1 VYQLQTSKMEE
12 LGESRAM
19 EVGDT
24 WELPEGSGSIT
35 FTGFSDY
42 ISLQTNRDGSRPF
55 ALGAAVVAVAGLLLT
70 LFVRPRRVWVRV
82 EEGEDG
88 RSRVVLAALSKTAV
102 ADDHQELHAP
112 ATRLTARL
120 HDETD
125 DTPASD

>member
-1 VYQLQTSKMEE
+1 QTSKMEE

-24 WELPEGSGSIT
+24 WELPEGAGSIT

-88 RSRVVLAALSKTAV
+88 RSRVVLAGPGKTEV
-102 ADDHQELHAP
+102 AADNQEFHELT
-112 ATRLTARL
+112 TRLAARL
-120 HDETD
+120 RDET
-125 DTPASD
+125 